1 MIFICLE
8 NSKSS
13 NPYRLRLNLTD
24 KIDLQRG
31 DKHIALSGISIY
43 FIWKNI
49 KRSYENNKFKISG
62 TT

>member
-1 MIFICLE
+1 MIFMCLE

-13 NPYRLRLNLTD
+13 NLHRLRFDLTD

-43 FIWKNI
+43 FIWKN
-49 KRSYENNKFKISG
+49 KRSYENNKLKISG

>member
-1 MIFICLE
+1 MIFMCLE

-13 NPYRLRLNLTD
+13 NPHRLRFDLTD

-31 DKHIALSGISIY
+31 DKHIALSGISTY

-49 KRSYENNKFKISG
+49 KRS
-62 TT
+62 